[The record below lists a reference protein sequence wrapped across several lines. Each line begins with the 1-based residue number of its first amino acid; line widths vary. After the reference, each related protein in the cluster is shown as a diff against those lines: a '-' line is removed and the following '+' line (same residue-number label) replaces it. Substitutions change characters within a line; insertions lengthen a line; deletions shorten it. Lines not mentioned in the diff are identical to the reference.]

1 MSSLRQ
7 VELDMTEEDAGIF
20 KPSLREGE
28 TRVDTNCMFERVVDH
43 IRDILDIDD
52 DEFFSDDE

>member
-1 MSSLRQ
+1 
-7 VELDMTEEDAGIF
+7 MTEEDAGIF